1 MQMLFNIC
9 TKESNAVP
17 VGKIRTSHPSLI
29 KSLPQASLKLRDED
43 AQGISELVRI

>member
-1 MQMLFNIC
+1 MLFNIC

-17 VGKIRTSHPSLI
+17 VGKTRTSRPSLI

-43 AQGISELVRI
+43 VHETH